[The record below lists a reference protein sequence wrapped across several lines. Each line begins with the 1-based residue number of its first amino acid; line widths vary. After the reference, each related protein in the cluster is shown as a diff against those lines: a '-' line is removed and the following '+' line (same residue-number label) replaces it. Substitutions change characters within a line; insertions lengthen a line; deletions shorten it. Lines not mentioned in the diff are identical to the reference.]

1 MASSFASPIG
11 CNIHVLEVSKL
22 NFLSKGQDVQLYLY
36 QMTAIPTGISNI
48 SNEAVPIS
56 NAHATLYT

>member
-22 NFLSKGQDVQLYLY
+22 NFLSKGQDEQLYLN
-36 QMTAIPTGISNI
+36 QMTTIPTGI

-56 NAHATLYT
+56 NAHATLYI